1 MGYKEAVED
10 GIPMET
16 RNGFTK
22 GYYPPCHICGASI
35 FSMNYKRGLKYTCPE
50 CRNYLAEA
58 KLEGTTLPKKQKK
71 LQEAVKRIQ
80 KVADI
85 TKYEKAI
92 SVVSEKLSTPGWFQS
107 TEEIMVVLELI
118 RRKVKIHHQVRVYSY
133 SVDFVLPEYRVALE
147 IDGPLHQVSSRK
159 KDEEIRDELIVQAL
173 GEGYELIRISTDNI
187 NTNVTKLMKAIDAI
201 LKRRKR

>member
-1 MGYKEAVED
+1 
-10 GIPMET
+10 
-16 RNGFTK
+16 
-22 GYYPPCHICGASI
+22 
-35 FSMNYKRGLKYTCPE
+35 MNYKRGLKYTCPE

-107 TEEIMVVLELI
+107 TEEIMVALELI
-118 RRKVKIHHQVRVYSY
+118 RRKVKVHHQVRVYSY

-159 KDEEIRDELIVQAL
+159 KDEEVRDELIVQAL